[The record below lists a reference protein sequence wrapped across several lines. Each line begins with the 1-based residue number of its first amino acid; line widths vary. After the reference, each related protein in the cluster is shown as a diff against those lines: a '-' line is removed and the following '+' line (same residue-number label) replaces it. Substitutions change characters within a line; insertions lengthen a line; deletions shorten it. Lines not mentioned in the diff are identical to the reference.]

1 MGEAINMIMTEDQ
14 AITGMFSLQQKWR
27 NNTKTSVSSTTM
39 SAFCGPHIS
48 YLLDNHGVCL
58 LFNNFHV
65 LVIHND
71 TVRTDFHSNR
81 VNASGDELRHHEE
94 MAVSHVFAD

>member
-39 SAFCGPHIS
+39 SAFVHHKSSTTKGGTDS
-48 YLLDNHGVCL
+48 Y
-58 LFNNFHV
+58 
-65 LVIHND
+65 
-71 TVRTDFHSNR
+71 
-81 VNASGDELRHHEE
+81 
-94 MAVSHVFAD
+94 